1 MKLGAES
8 VMRLFQLVALSVLLS
23 FVGPSASAQKAAAPP
38 PPPPKKSGAAAAPSH
53 AVPAAPHA
61 AAAASDPAATA
72 AARPAS
78 HDSASHSTG
87 NSRTTAGANAS
98 GSRPMG
104 NGGNTNH
111 VNNSASKRNAPAPK
125 PAPPSNETTIRD
137 ITPNSASGSAG
148 ANSKGTGSSAPANGK
163 TAWGAPAN
171 KNAANANHVN
181 NQPGTHPLPNGGT
194 RIVKA
199 NGSAVEKN
207 KSGKVTAVTTAKGV
221 TVRLDAHG
229 HAATIHDG
237 HGTTISRGPHGERRV
252 ESVRADNSRLVST
265 GHHRGFAEQRFTQ
278 GGRDYARRTYYD
290 HGHMFVRVYQPYF
303 YGGYPFYSYV
313 PAFYFGPAYYGWAYG
328 GWAVPVQYTWGWY
341 GSPWFTPYGYYF
353 SPYAAYP
360 APAFWLADYAI
371 AASLQAGDETGS
383 DDTGSDGTGSSSLR
397 QQAGL
402 VLASARLGDHIGAQI
417 GDQIGDQN
425 GGASAVMSKE
435 LKDTIAKQVK
445 TILENEKA
453 AAATV
458 GNLPTDEDAEQVP
471 PSLDPRFKLFIASS
485 SLSLDTDDGTC
496 ALTAGD
502 IVRRT
507 ADTPDANNTVAVEV
521 ASSKKD
527 DCAMGT
533 ASRIALDDLEE
544 MHDSFRQKIDD
555 GLKSLSEKQGKG
567 GIPSGPAAVVH
578 RQHEGEATPD
588 PAVES
593 DLKKQQQAA
602 DATEKDVQDISPD
615 GGSTD

>member
-1 MKLGAES
+1 MKPGPES
-8 VMRLFQLVALSVLLS
+8 VIRLFQLVALTVLLS
-23 FVGPSASAQKAAAPP
+23 FLPPIASAQKAAPPP
-38 PPPPKKSGAAAAPSH
+38 PPPPKKSAAAAAPSH
-53 AVPAAPHA
+53 PAAAP
-61 AAAASDPAATA
+61 SDPAPTPVS
-72 AARPAS
+72 RPAS

-87 NSRTTAGANAS
+87 NTRATAGPNAS
-98 GSRPMG
+98 SSRSTG
-104 NGGNTNH
+104 NAGNANH
-111 VNNSASKRNAPAPK
+111 ANNFAGNRNAPAPK

-137 ITPNSASGSAG
+137 ITPNSASGSPG
-148 ANSKGTGSSAPANGK
+148 ANSKGTGHSAPANGK
-163 TAWGAPAN
+163 TAWGSPAN
-171 KNAANANHVN
+171 KNAANANHMN

-207 KSGKVTAVTTAKGV
+207 KDGKVTAVTTAKGV

-229 HAATIHDG
+229 HPATIHDG

-252 ESVRADNSRLVST
+252 ETVRADNSRLVST
-265 GHHRGFAEQRFTQ
+265 GQHRGFAEQRFTQ

-290 HGHMFVRVYQPYF
+290 HGHIYARVYHPYF

-371 AASLQAGDETGS
+371 AASLQAGADETGA
-383 DDTGSDGTGSSSLR
+383 DDSGSSSLR
-397 QQAGL
+397 HEAGL
-402 VLASARLGDHIGAQI
+402 VLASAHP
-417 GDQIGDQN
+417 GDQN
-425 GGASAVMSKE
+425 GGASAVMNKD

-445 TILENEKA
+445 IIIADEKA

-458 GNLPTDEDAEQVP
+458 GNLPSDDEAEQVP

-507 ADTPDANNTVAVEV
+507 VDKPDANNTVAVEV

-555 GLKSLSEKQGKG
+555 GLKSLSETQGKG
-567 GIPSGPAAVVH
+567 GIPNGPAAVVH
-578 RQHEGEATPD
+578 RQPEGEATPD

>member
-1 MKLGAES
+1 MKLGPES
-8 VMRLFQLVALSVLLS
+8 VIRLFQLWALTVLFS
-23 FVGPSASAQKAAAPP
+23 FLAPIASAQKAAPPP
-38 PPPPKKSGAAAAPSH
+38 PPPPKKSAPAPAPSH
-53 AVPAAPHA
+53 PVPAP
-61 AAAASDPAATA
+61 SDPAPTP

-78 HDSASHSTG
+78 HDSASHPTG
-87 NSRTTAGANAS
+87 NTRTTATPNAS
-98 GSRPMG
+98 ISRPTG
-104 NGGNTNH
+104 NAGSTNH
-111 VNNSASKRNAPAPK
+111 ANNFASNRNAPAPK
-125 PAPPSNETTIRD
+125 PAPPTNETTIRD
-137 ITPNSASGSAG
+137 ITPNSASGSPG
-148 ANSKGTGSSAPANGK
+148 ANSKGTGNSTPANAK

-181 NQPGTHPLPNGGT
+181 NQPGTHPLPTGGT

-207 KSGKVTAVTTAKGV
+207 KDGKVTAVTTAKGV

-229 HAATIHDG
+229 HPATIHDG

-252 ESVRADNSRLVST
+252 ETVRADNSRLVST

-290 HGHMFVRVYQPYF
+290 HGHMFARVYQPYF
-303 YGGYPFYSYV
+303 YGGYLFYSYV

-328 GWAVPVQYTWGWY
+328 WWAVPVQYTWGWD
-341 GSPWFTPYGYYF
+341 GSPWFTAYGYYF

-371 AASLQAGDETGS
+371 AASLQDADETGA
-383 DDTGSDGTGSSSLR
+383 DGTGSSSLR
-397 QQAGL
+397 HQSGL
-402 VLASARLGDHIGAQI
+402 VLASAHLR
-417 GDQIGDQN
+417 DQIGDQN
-425 GGASAVMSKE
+425 GGASAVMNKE
-435 LKDTIAKQVK
+435 LKDAIAKQVK
-445 TILENEKA
+445 IILADEKA

-458 GNLPTDEDAEQVP
+458 GNLPPDEDAEQVP

-507 ADTPDANNTVAVEV
+507 VDTPDANNTVAVEV

-544 MHDSFRQKIDD
+544 MHNSFRQKIDD
-555 GLKSLSEKQGKG
+555 GLKLLSEKQGKG
-567 GIPSGPAAVVH
+567 GIPNGPAAVVH
-578 RQHEGEATPD
+578 RQPEGEATPD

>member
-1 MKLGAES
+1 MKPGPES
-8 VMRLFQLVALSVLLS
+8 VTRFFRLLALAVLFSVVPL
-23 FVGPSASAQKAAAPP
+23 SASAQKAAPPP
-38 PPPPKKSGAAAAPSH
+38 PPPPKKSAPAAAPSH
-53 AVPAAPHA
+53 PAPAPA
-61 AAAASDPAATA
+61 PSRPAPAP

-78 HDSASHSTG
+78 HANSGQPTGNTHMAAGPNAGTSNRSTG
-87 NSRTTAGANAS
+87 NA
-98 GSRPMG
+98 
-104 NGGNTNH
+104 GNTNH
-111 VNNSASKRNAPAPK
+111 ANNFANNRNAPAPK
-125 PAPPSNETTIRD
+125 PAAPTNETTERV
-137 ITPNSASGSAG
+137 ITPNSASSGSG
-148 ANSKGTGSSAPANGK
+148 ANSKAPANGK
-163 TAWGAPAN
+163 TAWGAPAS
-171 KNAANANHVN
+171 KNTANANRVN
-181 NQPGTHPLPNGGT
+181 NQPGTHSLPNGGS

-207 KSGKVTAVTTAKGV
+207 KDGKVTGLTTAKGV
-221 TVRLDAHG
+221 TVKFDAHG
-229 HAATIHDG
+229 HAAAIHDG

-252 ESVRADNSRLVST
+252 ETVRADNSRLVST

-290 HGHMFVRVYQPYF
+290 HGHMFARVYHPYF
-303 YGGYPFYSYV
+303 YGGYPFYGYV

-371 AASLQAGDETGS
+371 AASLQAGADE
-383 DDTGSDGTGSSSLR
+383 TGSSSLR
-397 QQAGL
+397 HEAGL
-402 VLASARLGDHIGAQI
+402 VLASAHLD
-417 GDQIGDQN
+417 DQN
-425 GGASAVMSKE
+425 GGASTVMNKE

-445 TILENEKA
+445 IIIADEKA

-458 GNLPTDEDAEQVP
+458 GNLPSDEDAEQVP

-485 SLSLDTDDGTC
+485 SLSLDTNDGTC

-527 DCAMGT
+527 DCAVGT

-544 MHDSFRQKIDD
+544 MHDSFRQKVDD
-555 GLKSLSEKQGKG
+555 GLKSLSESQGKA
-567 GIPSGPAAVVH
+567 GIPNGPAAVVH
-578 RQHEGEATPD
+578 RQSEGEATPD
-588 PAVES
+588 PTVES
-593 DLKKQQQAA
+593 DLEKQQQAA

-615 GGSTD
+615 GGSAD

>member
-1 MKLGAES
+1 MKLGPES
-8 VMRLFQLVALSVLLS
+8 VIRLFQLWALTVLLS
-23 FVGPSASAQKAAAPP
+23 FLPPIASAQKAAPPP
-38 PPPPKKSGAAAAPSH
+38 PPPPKKSAPAPAPSH
-53 AVPAAPHA
+53 PAPVPSDHAPT
-61 AAAASDPAATA
+61 P

-78 HDSASHSTG
+78 HDSASHPTG
-87 NSRTTAGANAS
+87 NTRTTARPNAS
-98 GSRPMG
+98 ISRPTG
-104 NGGNTNH
+104 NAGSTNH
-111 VNNSASKRNAPAPK
+111 ANNFASNRNAPAPK
-125 PAPPSNETTIRD
+125 PAPPTNETTIRD
-137 ITPNSASGSAG
+137 ITPNSASGSPG
-148 ANSKGTGSSAPANGK
+148 ANSKGTGNSTPANAK

-181 NQPGTHPLPNGGT
+181 NQPGTHPLPTGGT

-207 KSGKVTAVTTAKGV
+207 KDGKVTAVTTAKGV

-229 HAATIHDG
+229 HPATIHDG

-252 ESVRADNSRLVST
+252 ETVRADNSRVVST
-265 GHHRGFAEQRFTQ
+265 GQHRGFAEQRFTQ

-290 HGHMFVRVYQPYF
+290 HGHMFARVYQPYF
-303 YGGYPFYSYV
+303 YGGYLFYSYV

-328 GWAVPVQYTWGWY
+328 WWAVPVQYTWGWD
-341 GSPWFTPYGYYF
+341 GSPWFTAYGYYF

-371 AASLQAGDETGS
+371 AASLQDAEETGA
-383 DDTGSDGTGSSSLR
+383 DETGSSSLR
-397 QQAGL
+397 HQAGL
-402 VLASARLGDHIGAQI
+402 VLASAHLR
-417 GDQIGDQN
+417 DQIGDQN
-425 GGASAVMSKE
+425 GGASAVMNKE
-435 LKDTIAKQVK
+435 LKDAIAKQVK
-445 TILENEKA
+445 IILADEKA

-458 GNLPTDEDAEQVP
+458 GNLPPDEDAEQVP

-507 ADTPDANNTVAVEV
+507 VDTPDANNTVAVEV

-544 MHDSFRQKIDD
+544 MHNSFRQKIDD
-555 GLKSLSEKQGKG
+555 GLKLLSEKQGKG
-567 GIPSGPAAVVH
+567 GIPNGPAAVVH
-578 RQHEGEATPD
+578 RQPEGEATPD

-593 DLKKQQQAA
+593 DLEKQQRAA

>member
-1 MKLGAES
+1 M
-8 VMRLFQLVALSVLLS
+8 
-23 FVGPSASAQKAAAPP
+23 
-38 PPPPKKSGAAAAPSH
+38 
-53 AVPAAPHA
+53 
-61 AAAASDPAATA
+61 
-72 AARPAS
+72 
-78 HDSASHSTG
+78 
-87 NSRTTAGANAS
+87 
-98 GSRPMG
+98 
-104 NGGNTNH
+104 
-111 VNNSASKRNAPAPK
+111 
-125 PAPPSNETTIRD
+125 
-137 ITPNSASGSAG
+137 
-148 ANSKGTGSSAPANGK
+148 
-163 TAWGAPAN
+163 
-171 KNAANANHVN
+171 N
-181 NQPGTHPLPNGGT
+181 NQPGTHTLPNGGT

-207 KSGKVTAVTTAKGV
+207 KDGKVTAVTTAKGV

-229 HAATIHDG
+229 HPATIHDG

-252 ESVRADNSRLVST
+252 ETVRADNSRLVST
-265 GHHRGFAEQRFTQ
+265 GQHRGFAEQRFTQ
-278 GGRDYARRTYYD
+278 GGREYARRTYYD
-290 HGHMFVRVYQPYF
+290 HGHIYARVYQTYF

-328 GWAVPVQYTWGWY
+328 GWAVPVEYTWGWY

-371 AASLQAGDETGS
+371 AESLQAGAEDTGA
-383 DDTGSDGTGSSSLR
+383 DDTGADDSGSSRLR
-397 QQAGL
+397 HEAGL
-402 VLASARLGDHIGAQI
+402 VLASAHL
-417 GDQIGDQN
+417 GDQIG
-425 GGASAVMSKE
+425 GASPVMNKE
-435 LKDTIAKQVK
+435 LKDAIAKQVK
-445 TILENEKA
+445 IILADEKA

-458 GNLPTDEDAEQVP
+458 GNLPADEDAEQVP

-485 SLSLDTDDGTC
+485 SLSLDSGDGTC

-521 ASSKKD
+521 ASSKRD

-567 GIPSGPAAVVH
+567 GIPNGPAAVVH
-578 RQHEGEATPD
+578 RQPEGEATPD

-602 DATEKDVQDISPD
+602 DATEKDAQDISPD
-615 GGSTD
+615 SGSTD

>member
-1 MKLGAES
+1 MKLGPES
-8 VMRLFQLVALSVLLS
+8 VIRLFQLLALTVLLTLL
-23 FVGPSASAQKAAAPP
+23 PPIASAQKAAPPP
-38 PPPPKKSGAAAAPSH
+38 PPPPKKSAPAPAPSH
-53 AVPAAPHA
+53 PAPAP
-61 AAAASDPAATA
+61 SNPAPTP

-78 HDSASHSTG
+78 HDNSSHPAG
-87 NSRTTAGANAS
+87 NTRTTAGPNAGS
-98 GSRPMG
+98 SRPTG
-104 NGGNTNH
+104 NAGTTNH
-111 VNNSASKRNAPAPK
+111 ANNFASNRNAPAPK
-125 PAPPSNETTIRD
+125 PAPLTNETTIRD
-137 ITPNSASGSAG
+137 ITPNSASGSPG
-148 ANSKGTGSSAPANGK
+148 ANSKGTGNSASANGK

-171 KNAANANHVN
+171 KNAANANRVN

-207 KSGKVTAVTTAKGV
+207 KGGKVTAVTTAKGV

-229 HAATIHDG
+229 HPATIHDG

-252 ESVRADNSRLVST
+252 ETVRADNGRLVST

-278 GGRDYARRTYYD
+278 GGREYARRTYYD
-290 HGHMFVRVYQPYF
+290 HGHMFARVYHPYF
-303 YGGYPFYSYV
+303 YGGYLFYSYV

-328 GWAVPVQYTWGWY
+328 AWAVPVQYTWAWY

-360 APAFWLADYAI
+360 APAFWLTDYAI
-371 AASLQAGDETGS
+371 AASLQAAAEETGAEE
-383 DDTGSDGTGSSSLR
+383 TGADETGSSSLR
-397 QQAGL
+397 HQAGL
-402 VLASARLGDHIGAQI
+402 VLACAHL
-417 GDQIGDQN
+417 GDQN
-425 GGASAVMSKE
+425 GGASVVMNKE

-445 TILENEKA
+445 IILADEKA

-458 GNLPTDEDAEQVP
+458 GNLPPDEDAEQVP

-507 ADTPDANNTVAVEV
+507 VDTPDAKNTVAVEV

-567 GIPSGPAAVVH
+567 GIPNGPTAVVH
-578 RQHEGEATPD
+578 RQPEGEATPD
-588 PAVES
+588 PAIES